1 MGGLNTSV
9 DPAEENI
16 MDIQTTKSSQQPS
29 EKTSYAHFGATVFIA
44 LVGLA
49 TLVMC
54 ITLVVHSGT
63 STHAHNRVLVDA
75 HSAPVTCAKPDNV
88 VFTGFKAFMS
98 LTFADLANLNSVH
111 FAVELPSGEKANVA
125 MRATSNAVLTEKTI
139 TVSAGS
145 SKLVVNKGGEALE
158 GKYFDADQ
166 CKGGCPWVLSWNI
179 AFEMKANDAARR
191 KSDKDGLF
199 AFGGENVTR
208 GNLKNLVIDKPS
220 PITVALA
227 RKSDKDGMFAFGG
240 ENVTRGNLKNL
251 VVD

>member
-29 EKTSYAHFGATVFIA
+29 EKTSYAHFGATVFNA

-49 TLVMC
+49 ILVMC
-54 ITLVVHSGT
+54 ITLVVQIGA
-63 STHAHNRVLVDA
+63 STHAHNRVLVD
-75 HSAPVTCAKPDNV
+75 SSNAPVTCAKPDNV
-88 VFTGFKAFMS
+88 VFTGFKAFLS

-125 MRATSNAVLTEKTI
+125 MQATSNAVLTDKTI

-145 SKLVVNKGGEALE
+145 SKLVVDKGAEGQALE
-158 GKYFDADQ
+158 AKYFDADQ

-191 KSDKDGLF
+191 GNDF
-199 AFGGENVTR
+199 ALMDNNVTIAH
-208 GNLKNLVIDKPS
+208 LKNLVIDKPA
-220 PITVALA
+220 PITTKL
-227 RKSDKDGMFAFGG
+227 
-240 ENVTRGNLKNL
+240 
-251 VVD
+251 

>member
-1 MGGLNTSV
+1 MGDQQRSIR
-9 DPAEENI
+9 ENI
-16 MDIQTTKSSQQPS
+16 MDIQTTKSSEQTS
-29 EKTSYAHFGATVFIA
+29 EKTSYAHFGATVFNA

-49 TLVMC
+49 ILVIC
-54 ITLVVHSGT
+54 VTLVVQTGT
-63 STHAHNRVLVDA
+63 HTHAHNRVLVD
-75 HSAPVTCAKPDNV
+75 STNAPVTCAKPDNV

-111 FAVELPSGEKANVA
+111 FAVDLPSGEKANVA

-191 KSDKDGLF
+191 KGASF
-199 AFGGENVTR
+199 ALMENNVSTAM
-208 GNLKNLVIDKPS
+208 LKNLVTDKPA
-220 PITVALA
+220 PITTKLA
-227 RKSDKDGMFAFGG
+227 QAKDGKGASFALM
-240 ENVTRGNLKNL
+240 ENNVSTAM
-251 VVD
+251 

>member
-16 MDIQTTKSSQQPS
+16 MDIQTTKSSQQTS

-49 TLVMC
+49 ILVMC
-54 ITLVVHSGT
+54 ITLVVQIGA

-75 HSAPVTCAKPDNV
+75 HNTPVTCAKPDNV
-88 VFTGFKAFMS
+88 LYTGFKAFMS
-98 LTFADLANLNSVH
+98 LTFAELANLNSVH
-111 FAVELPSGEKANVA
+111 FAVELPGGEKANVA
-125 MRATSNAVLTEKTI
+125 MRATSNAVLTDKTI

-145 SKLVVNKGGEALE
+145 SKLVVDKGAEGKALE
-158 GKYFDADQ
+158 AKYFDADQ

-191 KSDKDGLF
+191 GNDF
-199 AFGGENVTR
+199 ALMDNNVTIAH
-208 GNLKNLVIDKPS
+208 LKNLVIDKPA
-220 PITVALA
+220 PITTKL
-227 RKSDKDGMFAFGG
+227 
-240 ENVTRGNLKNL
+240 
-251 VVD
+251 